1 MALRGSRPTRVQVSV
16 GDAATPS
23 PGRRQAG
30 AEPADAPARSGGLG
44 HSARVWAAWAAIGAG
59 VLFLIAV
66 VIFTA
71 GNSQDV
77 SIRFVSLHA
86 RFPLSLCLL
95 CAAAAGVVAVMQ
107 VLLVRR
113 VRLRRAD
120 RRRGHLSSRIPDRDA
135 RP

>member
-1 MALRGSRPTRVQVSV
+1 M
-16 GDAATPS
+16 
-23 PGRRQAG
+23 
-30 AEPADAPARSGGLG
+30 
-44 HSARVWAAWAAIGAG
+44 
-59 VLFLIAV
+59 IAV

-107 VLLVRR
+107 VHLVRR
-113 VRLRRAD
+113 VQMRRAD
-120 RRRGHLSSRIPDRDA
+120 RRSP
-135 RP
+135 